1 MTELLT
7 KRPQIDGLRALAM
20 LGVLYVHFWN
30 DMPVTENVR
39 VTLFL
44 VISGFLITHI
54 LMNAKARGGHI
65 VVRNFYIRRA
75 LRLFPALMVCF
86 AVAWAFN
93 ADGFRASAAWHF
105 MPTSNIYFAI
115 NKQMHPWV
123 MGHLWSLN
131 VLEQFYL
138 AWPLVVLFLSEKT
151 LHVVVVLGLAALIF
165 VHTNA
170 SHLGID
176 GWWRFM
182 LLSSDPIL
190 MGALAYLLQR
200 HKPVRQ
206 VMTSPFA
213 IALSLIVLASP
224 LVLWAGFGH
233 SSSYRIFA
241 QPAVAILVVGA
252 FQGYRGPIE
261 WLLQSPPAQFLAMI
275 SYGVY
280 VYHLMVWY
288 VVVQVYPPL
297 FTKGPLIFAVLS
309 AVTIAVATVSW
320 YVMEE
325 PIGRLKDAFPVR
337 RGQPKAAGEGAPVAE
352 PVAPVPV
359 SVPISTS

>member
-1 MTELLT
+1 MAELLT

-65 VVRNFYIRRA
+65 VVRNFYVRRA

-86 AVAWAFN
+86 AVAWALN

-115 NKQMHPWV
+115 QKQMHPWV

-131 VLEQFYL
+131 LLEQFYL
-138 AWPLVVLFLSEKT
+138 AWPLVILFLSEKT

-165 VHTNA
+165 VHANA
-170 SHLGID
+170 GPIGIN

-182 LLSSDPIL
+182 LLSFDPIL

-206 VMTSPFA
+206 VMTSPFVLV
-213 IALSLIVLASP
+213 LSLVVLVSP
-224 LVLWAGFGH
+224 LLLWEGFGH
-233 SSSYRIFA
+233 SGSYRIFA
-241 QPAVAILVVGA
+241 QPAVAVLVVGA
-252 FQGYRGPIE
+252 FQGYRGPIG

-297 FTKGPLIFAVLS
+297 FTKGPLTFAVISTL
-309 AVTIAVATVSW
+309 TIVIATVSW

-337 RGQPKAAGEGAPVAE
+337 RAQPKAAGEGAPVAE
-352 PVAPVPV
+352 PVASVPV